1 MSSNFQSSKLLRRSL
16 LLGAALLL
24 AGCQARPLY
33 LDNDGQMRQTLASI
47 AFSEAKDRVG
57 LETRNRLIFLTGGGA
72 QPTTPQYRVDLTV
85 SSSVEGVLLDRA
97 ADRPNSGRA
106 VAIGSFTL
114 TRISDGT
121 VLKTGRRQSVALFDY
136 PQQEYA
142 RLRSVRDAETRA
154 ARELA
159 ELVYADLATA
169 LGR

>member
-1 MSSNFQSSKLLRRSL
+1 MSSNLKSSKLLRRSL
-16 LLGAALLL
+16 LVGAALLL

-33 LDNDGQMRQTLASI
+33 LDETGETRQTLALI
-47 AFSEAKDRVG
+47 AFSPAKDRVG

-85 SSSVEGVLLDRA
+85 TSSVEGVLLDRD
-97 ADRPNSGRA
+97 ADRANSGRA
-106 VAIGSFTL
+106 LAVGTFSL

-121 VLKTGRRQSVALFDY
+121 VLKTARRQSVALFDY
-136 PQQEYA
+136 PSQEYA
-142 RLRSVRDAETRA
+142 RLRSVRDAENRA

>member
-72 QPTTPQYRVDLTV
+72 QPTTPQYRVDLNV

-106 VAIGSFTL
+106 LAIGSFTL